1 MGLDWN
7 PMGKPQAG
15 KEAEFKSLFEA
26 LTAPPPK
33 PTFWQ
38 NLLGTTP
45 KEDRSA
51 LKQRFRDLMILPYE
65 TLQAPRVGFSAAAD
79 AWLKDKYELMPEP
92 RPAWDEHREKMK
104 GYYVLDLVP
113 ACEGLPQFSNAAL
126 GYAELFSFRAQFLRD
141 CEDILGEELLE
152 RCYQHCLAED
162 LASLGQA
169 IENKALAWA
178 AGKKIDLP
186 SDDAELEPE
195 SDEEKLAVM
204 IAAAKWARFWSSQGH
219 GLEPDY

>member
-7 PMGKPQAG
+7 PMGKPQPG
-15 KEAEFKSLFEA
+15 KEEEFKSVLAA

-33 PTFWQ
+33 PSFWQ
-38 NLLGTTP
+38 SLLGTTP
-45 KEDRSA
+45 TVDRSA
-51 LKQRFRDLMILPYE
+51 LKQRFQDLMILPYE
-65 TLQAPRVGFSAAAD
+65 TLGAPRVGSSAAANT
-79 AWLKDKYELMPEP
+79 WLKEKYGLMPEP
-92 RPAWDEHREKMK
+92 RPAWDKHLANMQ
-104 GYYVLDLVP
+104 GYYVVDLVP

-126 GYAELFSFRAQFLRD
+126 GYADLFSFRAQFLRD

-152 RCYQHCLAED
+152 RCYQLCLAED
-162 LASLGQA
+162 LASLGHA
-169 IENKALAWA
+169 IEAKALAWA
-178 AGKKIDLP
+178 AVQKLNLP

-204 IAAAKWARFWSSQGH
+204 IAAAKWARFWSSKGH